1 MNSIKQN
8 SEQIAEIAKKIGRD
22 NGLDENELLKSNE
35 LNDIFRDAVKQFDEL
50 QRELERNGL

>member
-22 NGLDENELLKSNE
+22 NGLDENELLNQMS
-35 LNDIFRDAVKQFDEL
+35 
-50 QRELERNGL
+50 

>member
-8 SEQIAEIAKKIGRD
+8 SEQIAEIANRIALEREVDINEIDNLDLLNKIFS
-22 NGLDENELLKSNE
+22 EAIKE
-35 LNDIFRDAVKQFDEL
+35 FDEL